1 MRIVSEAHLRFSL
14 TVSGLKGWVSSK
26 LMLKFPEKPIFYNVN
41 PDISIG
47 IENFKK
53 RRWASDTIL
62 IETISHILSM
72 AGKQ

>member
-1 MRIVSEAHLRFSL
+1 MTI
-14 TVSGLKGWVSSK
+14 SGLKGWVSSK
-26 LMLKFPEKPIFYNVN
+26 LMLKFPENPIFYNVN

-62 IETISHILSM
+62 IETISHILSL